1 MLLPQAM
8 WKWMSFEHAIVK
20 LHLQI
25 RVYFK
30 FALCKNRKQGETWE
44 NLTLQMYF
52 KTSLNK
58 GEQDL

>member
-1 MLLPQAM
+1 
-8 WKWMSFEHAIVK
+8 MSFEHAVVK

-30 FALCKNRKQGETWE
+30 FVLCENRKQGEACE